1 MAQGQGYTVKAIEP
15 VAIGSDVQARVF
27 TLAPGEVIPWHFHS
41 AVTDWYFVL
50 EGTLS
55 IETRA
60 PADRRELAVGG
71 TYHIAP
77 KTAHLISNRS
87 EADTRFLLVQG
98 VGPYDFL
105 KVGGQSFHAPPGE
118 RSRWPSLLR
127 LDQPLDEPPLHRE
140 HDGDRRQQ
148 CQECGRH
155 DEMPCGLRVAVAD
168 HLADADDDRRHRRVL
183 VTSNGQ
189 RYWFQP

>member
-1 MAQGQGYTVKAIEP
+1 MAQGRGYTVKAIER

-27 TLAPGEVIPWHFHS
+27 TLAPGEEIPWHFHS

-60 PADRRELAVGG
+60 PADRRKLAVGK

-87 EADTRFLLVQG
+87 ESDTRFLLVQG

-105 KVGGQSFHAPPGE
+105 
-118 RSRWPSLLR
+118 
-127 LDQPLDEPPLHRE
+127 
-140 HDGDRRQQ
+140 
-148 CQECGRH
+148 
-155 DEMPCGLRVAVAD
+155 RVA
-168 HLADADDDRRHRRVL
+168 
-183 VTSNGQ
+183 G
-189 RYWFQP
+189 